1 MNHAS
6 TSLSPVLFKALE
18 ATTALAIKTLFPKAT
33 ASSGIIRIGLFSML
47 DRLLTDYRCQRYQ
60 ASGHSGPWT
69 RRSSDRFWIRRAL
82 YTSSQVSWQESSREV
97 VLSDAG
103 DRLRLATWMFQLV
116 ILRTNA
122 TRQ

>member
-1 MNHAS
+1 MNHAR

-18 ATTALAIKTLFPKAT
+18 ATTALAIKTLFPKT
-33 ASSGIIRIGLFSML
+33 TTSSGIIRIGLVLML
-47 DRLLTDYRCQRYQ
+47 DGPLTDYRCQRYQ
-60 ASGHSGPWT
+60 ASGHSGPWIQ
-69 RRSSDRFWIRRAL
+69 RSSDRFWIRRAL
-82 YTSSQVSWQESSREV
+82 FRSSQVSWQESSSEV
-97 VLSDAG
+97 VLSHAG